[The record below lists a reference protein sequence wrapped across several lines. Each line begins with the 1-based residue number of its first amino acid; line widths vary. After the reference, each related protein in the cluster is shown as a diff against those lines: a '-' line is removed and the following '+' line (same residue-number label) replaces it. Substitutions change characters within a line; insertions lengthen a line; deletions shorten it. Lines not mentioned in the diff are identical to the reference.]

1 MRTTRPTCRIT
12 KRRVIWSAF
21 AVITLL
27 ILWQV
32 YDILTG
38 KPQPT
43 IDYATQFYE
52 LCSSAQP
59 EGENAWPDFVEV
71 LRRAETAKT
80 LLEQDPAAKQ
90 TLTDGSTSL
99 GGFHDLLYMPLDS
112 PKVQPHIAALDE
124 LWANGTF
131 KLMARVA
138 KAPRCVRPRIIGTPF
153 HEAYRQEQWPQMSQL
168 RQLAR
173 IEAARMRVGAY
184 DGNWRELLA
193 ATDEALAADRIRE
206 LEPTLM
212 NHLVVHACID
222 LTLGEL
228 RTLLYEYTLDESTA
242 RALLAIVDRRTD
254 LPSAE
259 FTLSGERLMRLDYL
273 QNQYTP
279 SGRLPLSS
287 YGQFS
292 VDPMA
297 IVTGTKQQKTFD
309 QTLGDVLSIVLPGRA
324 RAIKLDADY
333 LDTMTRF
340 AAVDAPAPSDDRDAA
355 WLASLPLHQ
364 VVIKATALAPERTG
378 STWRGLRFQIDSTRL
393 LLAIEIYIAHH
404 GRAPA
409 SLTDLV
415 PDILA
420 SSPHDAL
427 TGTPFGYRGPDLLG
441 PADEY
446 TLWSYGSDGENNNGH
461 EGTRSRWQ
469 DDEPGTDILINL
481 PRDVPDGI
489 MP

>member
-1 MRTTRPTCRIT
+1 MRTIRPTRWLT
-12 KRRVIWSAF
+12 RRRLLWPAF
-21 AVITLL
+21 AVVAGL

-38 KPQPT
+38 KPQPN

-80 LLEQDPAAKQ
+80 LLEQDSAALQ
-90 TLTDGSTSL
+90 TFTDGSTSL

-112 PKVQPHIAALDE
+112 PRVQPHIQALDE
-124 LWANGTF
+124 LSANGTF
-131 KLMARVA
+131 GLMARVA
-138 KAPRCVRPRIIGTPF
+138 EAPRCVRPRIIGTPF

-173 IEAARMRVGAY
+173 IQAARMRVGAY

-228 RTLLYEYTLDESTA
+228 RTLLYEHTLDEPTA

-259 FTLSGERLMRLDYL
+259 FVLSGERLMRLDYL

-279 SGRLPLSS
+279 SGRLPLSA

-292 VDPMA
+292 GSPMA
-297 IVTGTKQQKTFD
+297 ALTGTTAKKTLNE
-309 QTLGDVLSIVLPGRA
+309 TLGDVASIVIPGRA
-324 RAIKLDADY
+324 RAIELDAEY

-340 AAVDAPAPSDDRDAA
+340 AAVDAPVPSDDRDAV

-378 STWRGLRFQIDSTRL
+378 STWRGLRYRIDSTRL
-393 LLAIEIYIAHH
+393 MLAIEIYVAHH

-415 PDILA
+415 PDILK
-420 SSPHDAL
+420 SIPHDAL

-446 TLWSYGSDGENNNGH
+446 TLWSYGSDGENNNGY
-461 EGTRSRWQ
+461 EGNRTRWQ
-469 DDEPGTDILINL
+469 DDEPGTDVVINV
-481 PRDVPDGI
+481 PRDIPQGI